1 MTIASRSL
9 TIIIATLIA
18 CMGIATADAAEPP
31 GRFEFTPFASYVM
44 GGDFDEQDG
53 DLEFDLESAGAFGF
67 TLNGPAGASWPD
79 GQWEFLYTHQGTEVD
94 TRGTFGGGSLVDID
108 IDYVQ
113 FGGVYLFEGES
124 VKPFI
129 GMTLGLSRFDP
140 RPGEFS
146 AEEFFAA
153 SLGGGVKLNADGRVG
168 VRLEGRVYTSFIDSN
183 SSIFCESDFGAAN
196 CLIIVDSST
205 LVQWEAR
212 VGVVFR
218 F

>member
-1 MTIASRSL
+1 MTISNRTL
-9 TIIIATLIA
+9 TLIFATLYMCA
-18 CMGIATADAAEPP
+18 GIATADAAERA
-31 GRFEFTPFASYVM
+31 GRFEITPFASYLM
-44 GGDFDEQDG
+44 GGNFNEQDG

-67 TLNGPAGASWPD
+67 TLNGPAGRNWSD
-79 GQWEFLYTHQGTEVD
+79 GQWEFLYAHQGTDVD
-94 TRGTFGGGSLVDID
+94 TQGAFLGGSLVDID
-108 IDYVQ
+108 IDYYQ

-153 SLGGGVKLNADGRVG
+153 SLGGGVKLNAKGRVG

-183 SSIFCESDFGAAN
+183 SSIFCESDFGAGG
-196 CLIIVDSST
+196 CLIVVDSST

-212 VGVVFR
+212 AGIVFR

>member
-9 TIIIATLIA
+9 TIVVATFTT
-18 CMGIATADAAEPP
+18 CMGIATADAAEPA
-31 GRFEFTPFASYVM
+31 GRFELTPFASYLM
-44 GGDFDEQDG
+44 GGDFKEQDG

-67 TLNGPAGASWPD
+67 TLNGPAGRSWPD
-79 GQWEFLYTHQGTEVD
+79 GQWELLYTHQGTEVD
-94 TRGTFGGGSLVDID
+94 TRGTFGGSSLVDID
-108 IDYVQ
+108 VDYVQ
-113 FGGVYLFEGES
+113 FGGIYLFEGES

-129 GMTLGLSRFDP
+129 GMTLGFSRFDP
-140 RPGEFS
+140 QPGEFG

-153 SLGGGVKLNADGRVG
+153 SLGGGVKLNAKGRVG

-196 CLIIVDSST
+196 CLIVVDSSM

-212 VGVVFR
+212 AGVVFR